1 MSGPTYRIAA
11 IGLLALLAVLF
22 ITAAAILLARGD
34 GNAPIQIITPS
45 SEGAA
50 DSERENA
57 TATSPSS
64 VMPPDL
70 QVYIHGAVQSPG
82 VYPLQ
87 PGDRLVDAVA
97 AAGGAVAEADLKA
110 VNLAQRVQDE
120 GYYYVPREGETPPA
134 IAVSPGV
141 PTSPLS
147 SDILTNTDPG
157 NGLIDLNTA
166 SVDALITLPG
176 IGPARAQAIVDYRE
190 QNGTFVSVEQVTEV
204 SGIGPAT
211 YESIRGLVTVS
222 VPSN

>member
-1 MSGPTYRIAA
+1 MSGPIYRIAA

-45 SEGAA
+45 PDGAA
-50 DSERENA
+50 GSAQGNA
-57 TATSPSS
+57 RATLPST
-64 VMPPDL
+64 VLAPDL
-70 QVYIHGAVQSPG
+70 QVYINGAVQNPG

-87 PGDRLVDAVA
+87 PGDRLVDALA
-97 AAGGAVAEADLKA
+97 AAGGAVVDADLTA

-120 GYYYVPREGETPPA
+120 GYYYIPKVGETPPPA
-134 IAVSPGV
+134 AASPDVS
-141 PTSPLS
+141 TSPPT
-147 SDILTNTDPG
+147 SDILANSGPG

-166 SVDALITLPG
+166 PVDALTTLPG

-190 QNGTFVSVEQVTEV
+190 KNGPFVSVDQVMEV

-211 YESIRGLVTVS
+211 YESIRDLVTVS
-222 VPSN
+222 VP